1 MASTIVWIAAIFAAC
16 TVVAGVDEAIDRWS
30 HRRAVRRR
38 AERRKLRR
46 DAWANLDEAVNYEPF
61 RHGTPRV
68 W

>member
-1 MASTIVWIAAIFAAC
+1 MATTLFWIIVILAVC
-16 TVVAGVDEAIDRWS
+16 TLVAGIDEAIDRWS
-30 HRRAVRRR
+30 NRRAVRRR

-46 DAWANLDEAVNYEPF
+46 DAWAAVDEATNYEPF